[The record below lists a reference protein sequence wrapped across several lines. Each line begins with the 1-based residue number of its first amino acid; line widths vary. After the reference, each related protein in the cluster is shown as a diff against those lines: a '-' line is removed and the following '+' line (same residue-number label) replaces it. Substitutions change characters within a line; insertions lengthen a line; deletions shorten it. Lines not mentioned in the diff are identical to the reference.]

1 MLWHWISL
9 FSTQDEIDSLAHVW
23 YHCRCHRISWKS
35 PHNSTNRIQLPL
47 GRFAS
52 AVATRK
58 TLQLPPTTRKGNVG
72 NVASLKELAF
82 LRTKLSGSCWNCKKE
97 RQRWIKWDP
106 CQGMTRSKQT
116 INTIETR
123 IVNSNVISQTTPA
136 SHSKELPQDTV
147 LWWFH
152 MQTPL
157 L

>member
-1 MLWHWISL
+1 MLRHRISL
-9 FSTQDEIDSLAHVW
+9 FSHQDEIDSLAHKIPLSMPQDLMK
-23 YHCRCHRISWKS
+23 ISTEFDQSHPWM
-35 PHNSTNRIQLPL
+35 PL

-52 AVATRK
+52 AVATLY
-58 TLQLPPTTRKGNVG
+58 TSAATYHELSNVG

-106 CQGMTRSKQT
+106 CQDMTRSKRT
-116 INTIETR
+116 INTIATR